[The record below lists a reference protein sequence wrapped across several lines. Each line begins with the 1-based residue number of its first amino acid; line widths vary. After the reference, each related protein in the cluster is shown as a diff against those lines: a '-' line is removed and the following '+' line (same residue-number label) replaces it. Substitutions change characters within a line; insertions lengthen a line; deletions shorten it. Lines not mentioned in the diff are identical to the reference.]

1 MRRVAAAILILCAS
15 MQAAAAEIMVWD
27 KKPLKVQV
35 EVGKERI
42 ITFPDHV
49 YVGVPSALKQYARIQ
64 SMQGAVYVRPEIG
77 FPPARIQVKLASS
90 GEIVLVDLEAT
101 TEPVTSEDIIVSMA
115 ATERK
120 AQAATV
126 VAASAEGKAQAA
138 INPRELTRYAAMRFY
153 APERFQVEDRRVTRA
168 HVRRDLPLDGLFMG
182 PSYGLFSA
190 TAVAAWQSNGM
201 VLTAVKLTN
210 NSPVEQPINC
220 SHINADFLYATPQ
233 HMTVMPAGQPGDVTM
248 LYLITERPLSSA
260 LYLRPASMGD
270 AP

>member
-1 MRRVAAAILILCAS
+1 MRRVATAILILCAS
-15 MQAAAAEIMVWD
+15 MQATAAEIMVWD

-42 ITFPDHV
+42 IAFPDHV

-64 SMQGAVYVRPEIG
+64 SMQGAVYVRPEIE
-77 FPPARIQVKLASS
+77 FPPARIQVKLAST
-90 GEIVLVDLEAT
+90 GEIVLIDLEAT
-101 TEPVTSEDIIVSMA
+101 TEPVASEDIIVSMA
-115 ATERK
+115 AKERK
-120 AQAATV
+120 AQAESV
-126 VAASAEGKAQAA
+126 VAEAARSPVAQS

-153 APERFQVEDRRVTRA
+153 APERFHTEDRRISRA
-168 HVRRDLPLDGLFMG
+168 HVRRDLPLDSLFMG

-190 TAVAAWQSNGM
+190 TAVAAWQANGM
-201 VLTAVKLTN
+201 VLTAVKLVN
-210 NSPVEQPINC
+210 NSPVVQPINC

-233 HMTVMPAGQPGDVTM
+233 HMTVNPAGEPGDITM

-260 LYLRPASMGD
+260 LYIRPTAGD